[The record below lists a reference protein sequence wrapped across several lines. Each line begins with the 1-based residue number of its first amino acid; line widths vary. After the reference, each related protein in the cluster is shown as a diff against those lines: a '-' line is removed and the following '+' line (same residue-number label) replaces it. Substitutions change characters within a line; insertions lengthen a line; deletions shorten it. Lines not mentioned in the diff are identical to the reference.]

1 MTDSKILVVDDEPAI
16 VSGCKMILT
25 EQGYQ
30 VETCL
35 SGREGLKKLE
45 TTPFDLVLLDIQ
57 FPNINGIDILKSLK
71 EKNIHVTAVVM
82 TGKGTIEN
90 AVEAMKNGA
99 FDFITKPFTEE
110 QLLDVI
116 TKALESLKLIKENQ
130 NLKKQLY
137 DTFDFN
143 NIIGQTPEI
152 QNLFEKIQRVAPL
165 DSTVLLNGESG
176 TGKELFAQAI
186 HDKSKRSKALFLA
199 VDCSTFASTIMESEL
214 FGHVKGAFT
223 GADGKKQGIFEAAS
237 QGTLFLDEI
246 ASLDM
251 DIQGK
256 LLRVLETG
264 EYKPVGSSSIK
275 KTTARV
281 VAATNRDL
289 TKMVDQG
296 IFREDLFY
304 RLNVFPLHIPPL
316 RERSRDIPEIAYH
329 FLKIF
334 CHKAHKKIDGFSDD
348 ALGAL
353 VSFDWPGNVRQL
365 KNVVERL
372 VIMCDAKELDYQSL
386 MDNFQ
391 TNSHPPESPAIP
403 TNLEELKVAKKSLL
417 KDRFAPIERSFLR
430 QALDDAEG
438 NISHAAKSV
447 GMQRS
452 NFSAMMKK
460 HDIHF

>member
-16 VSGCKMILT
+16 VSGCKMILA
-25 EQGYQ
+25 EQGYH

-35 SGREGLKKLE
+35 SGREGLKKLLS
-45 TTPFDLVLLDIQ
+45 TPFDLVLLDIQ
-57 FPNINGIDILKSLK
+57 FPNISGIDILKILK
-71 EKNIHVTAVVM
+71 QKNINVTAVVM

-90 AVEAMKNGA
+90 AVEAMKSGA
-99 FDFITKPFTEE
+99 FDFITKPFSEK

-130 NLKKQLY
+130 NLKNQL
-137 DTFDFN
+137 DDAFNFN
-143 NIIGQTPEI
+143 NIIGQTPGI
-152 QNLFEKIQRVAPL
+152 RKLFERIQRVAPL

-176 TGKELFAQAI
+176 TGKELFAHAI
-186 HDKSKRSKALFLA
+186 HEKSNRSKALFLA

-264 EYKPVGSSSIK
+264 EYKPVGSSRIK

-289 TKMVDQG
+289 TKMVAQG

-316 RERSRDIPEIAYH
+316 RERRRDIPEIAYH

-334 CHKAHKKIDGFSDD
+334 CHKVHKKVDGFSDD

-353 VSFDWPGNVRQL
+353 VNFDWPGNVRQL

-372 VIMCDAKELDYQSL
+372 VIMCDAQELDYQSL

-391 TNSHPPESPAIP
+391 TDSHPPESSAIP
-403 TNLEELKVAKKSLL
+403 TNLEELKVAKRSLL
-417 KDRFAPIERSFLR
+417 KDRFGPIERSFLR
-430 QALDDAEG
+430 QALDAAEG
-438 NISHAAKSV
+438 NISHAARSV